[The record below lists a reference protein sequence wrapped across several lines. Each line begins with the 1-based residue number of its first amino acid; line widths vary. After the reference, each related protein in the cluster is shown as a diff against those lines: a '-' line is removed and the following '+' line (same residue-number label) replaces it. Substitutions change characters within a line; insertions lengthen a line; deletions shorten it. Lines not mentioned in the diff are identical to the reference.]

1 MGKRHIKNAH
11 MILAEGLNNKHHQ
24 QRFVTWIVYG
34 DFHWTFFCGKINLA
48 RHGYTK
54 RIHLGN
60 TCCSY
65 CPLQTS
71 FELKLKKHQPNV
83 TQKSRNPS
91 FQKNICTNIK
101 SYDMG
106 TGLVHPKETIRFE
119 WVKGVVRFS
128 HFFGE
133 KFDPLKFGYSS
144 QFVIQKNCNHW
155 I

>member
-24 QRFVTWIVYG
+24 QRFVTWLVYG

-91 FQKNICTNIK
+91 FQKTFAQTSNLTTWGWDWFTFDLNGSRE
-101 SYDMG
+101 SYG
-106 TGLVHPKETIRFE
+106 SVTFWGKVQPPKI
-119 WVKGVVRFS
+119 
-128 HFFGE
+128 
-133 KFDPLKFGYSS
+133 
-144 QFVIQKNCNHW
+144 W
-155 I
+155 IFIPVCHSKKLQSLDIV